1 LREKHKNLAI
11 CQKFKA
17 LNMSIRKMIACERW
31 TLIFYFCFFWTKSKR
46 LGVLFVSA
54 TLLIRVGAF
63 EKVTEWDDTAS
74 ENFIKG
80 DDKQDSF
87 EV

>member
-1 LREKHKNLAI
+1 LRTLNVDTYFIFAFSE
-11 CQKFKA
+11 QKV
-17 LNMSIRKMIACERW
+17 RDW
-31 TLIFYFCFFWTKSKR
+31 
-46 LGVLFVSA
+46 GVLFVSA

-74 ENFIKG
+74 ENFIKV

-87 EV
+87 QV